1 MEARAVVGVGSNYR
15 DSGGKL
21 PRAWS
26 YGWRGHRS
34 QGLPLTSCRSGM
46 SLGTEVTGASLAGWL
61 ECPDRAIKAEG
72 QSEQYKWR
80 SPVHPTL

>member
-21 PRAWS
+21 PRAWG
-26 YGWRGHRS
+26 YGWGGHRS

-46 SLGTEVTGASLAGWL
+46 SLGTEGHWGVLGGLAGVSGSCNQGGGP
-61 ECPDRAIKAEG
+61 E
-72 QSEQYKWR
+72 
-80 SPVHPTL
+80 